1 MALLV
6 NLRHLAVLEAVLHGE
21 LPAADLDL
29 ETGDIMIRVTQP
41 LRYDVV
47 VEKVN
52 ESLLVRGRLE
62 IVLDC
67 RCVRCLEPFPHA
79 LHLEGALC
87 ELPLQ
92 GEEAVPV
99 ANDCVDLTPYL
110 REDILLQFPAHP
122 ACKPECPGIVIK
134 SLSHLH
140 TRDAAGSGERAS
152 SAWDELDKL
161 KL

>member
-6 NLRHLAVLEAVLHGE
+6 NLRHLAVREAVLEGE

-29 ETGDIMIRVTQP
+29 ETGDAMIRVTQP
-41 LRYDVV
+41 LCYDVV

-52 ESLLVRGRLE
+52 ESLLVRGRLQ

-79 LHLEGALC
+79 IRLEGGLC

-92 GEEAVPV
+92 GEEAVAV
-99 ANDCVDLTPYL
+99 TNDCVDLTPHL
-110 REDILLQFPAHP
+110 REDILLEFPAHP
-122 ACKPECPGIVIK
+122 VCKPDCRGVLIK
-134 SLSHLH
+134 SLSPGQTLG
-140 TRDAAGSGERAS
+140 TDGPGEQAS